1 MNTNNKMISISESQF
16 SKLRT
21 LIKGLNLFLTS
32 IDGEKP
38 KTPLYWS
45 GSKSD
50 LIELAY
56 GILETKHFNNGDIE
70 IKEAVNYLSEVFSF
84 PVIDYYDTFR
94 AIRRRVD
101 SRTLFL
107 DEMKEK
113 LNDRMDEMDNGVF
126 KKKRK

>member
-1 MNTNNKMISISESQF
+1 MNTNNKIICISESQF

-21 LIKGLNLFLTS
+21 LIKGLNLFFTS

-38 KTPLYWS
+38 KNQLYWS

-70 IKEAVNYLSEVFSF
+70 IQEAVNYLSEVFSF

-113 LNDRMDEMDNGVF
+113 LNVRMDEMDNGVF